1 MTGSSFYISPWAGP
15 GPIQNFRF
23 LQASILYSRPSGW
36 KIYFNLLGDPESD
49 SVPTY
54 RLPPQG
60 YQCSHVPYRLLRRK
74 PGKCSTLACE
84 CMSRVLSQ
92 FRKAILQAFE
102 HDAFNTAKAAAYS
115 GMLMLFPALL
125 VLTTLL
131 AQVHEGPTLMGEI
144 RSTFEQFLPT
154 DTLDLLQ
161 SYILTRRAYSWQ
173 LMLSALGLSVFA
185 GLGTMLSLMEGFRRA
200 YNLPNEDWGFGERRL
215 RAMLLVPI
223 ALVPLS
229 IATLMVVFGH
239 QIELW
244 MVENAGGEI
253 RAIVLIFWRMVRW
266 SIAVLSSVAV
276 LSALYHFGTKR
287 TEHWLWVAPGAVA
300 GTFLWFPST
309 LAFGWYV
316 TRVADYSMFYGA
328 FGAGIA
334 TLVWLY
340 IVAYSVLLGAE
351 LNGVLYG
358 SRQEQIIAS
367 QPQSSGGADD
377 ELSSIRQ

>member
-1 MTGSSFYISPWAGP
+1 M
-15 GPIQNFRF
+15 
-23 LQASILYSRPSGW
+23 
-36 KIYFNLLGDPESD
+36 
-49 SVPTY
+49 
-54 RLPPQG
+54 
-60 YQCSHVPYRLLRRK
+60 
-74 PGKCSTLACE
+74 KCTTLACE
-84 CMSRVLSQ
+84 RMSRLLFQ
-92 FRKAILQAFE
+92 FRKAILRAFE

-131 AQVHEGPTLMGEI
+131 AQVQEGPTLMGEI
-144 RSTFEQFLPT
+144 RSVFEQFLPT

-161 SYILTRRAYSWQ
+161 GYVLTRRVYSWQ
-173 LMLSALGLSVFA
+173 LMLSAIGLSIFA

-200 YNLPNEDWGFGERRL
+200 YKLPNEAWGFGERRF

-229 IATLMVVFGH
+229 IATLVVVFGH

-244 MVENAGGEI
+244 MVENAGGET
-253 RAIVLIFWRMVRW
+253 RAVVLFFWRMVRW

-287 TEHWLWVAPGAVA
+287 KEHWLWVAPGAVA

-316 TRVADYSMFYGA
+316 TRVADYSMFYGS

-340 IVAYSVLLGAE
+340 IVAFSVLLGAE
-351 LNGVLYG
+351 LNGVLYE
-358 SRQEQIIAS
+358 SRQGQIIVN
-367 QPQSSGGADD
+367 QPAPSGEPNDK
-377 ELSSIRQ
+377 LSSIKP